1 LFFDEAEGIFGKQ
14 GLSSSSDPYLSTF
27 NTLWGNLINDKVQV
41 FIFGATNIPD
51 SLAMGAGIS
60 RRFQRMILVD
70 LPDGDARRMVLEYAL
85 SSVSHSLTPD
95 EMDRIAFVSEGYTGD
110 DIVKVIEEVEEEQI
124 QLFCKALYWQKVS
137 PLNPSLPTAD
147 IEN

>member
-1 LFFDEAEGIFGKQ
+1 M
-14 GLSSSSDPYLSTF
+14 F

-51 SLAMGAGIS
+51 SLAMDTGIS
-60 RRFQRMILVD
+60 RRFQRKVLVG
-70 LPDGDARRMVLEYAL
+70 LPDTAARRMVLEYAL

-95 EMDRIAFVSEGYTGD
+95 EMDRIAEASEGYTGN
-110 DIVKVIEEVEEEQI
+110 DIVKVVEEIEEEQI
-124 QLFCKALYWQKVS
+124 SLLWEALYWQKVS

-147 IEN
+147 IED